1 MTKLGYILVLLLCIF
16 FIHTALAD
24 DLIPDEISV
33 DSSEPLLLA
42 DGVDSTPVVVTVY
55 NQSDPVPDLTVDFML
70 ENANLGTF
78 DPPSSITSQSGVAE
92 TELTAKTEI
101 GNTVLFVKVHYTV
114 GGGDYAKE
122 FAGGLIQIQSP
133 PPDNYEMTSN
143 KEWVVANGYDNA
155 IITLNATYEGR
166 PVPGLLVDFTL
177 LESDMGA
184 LDQAASVTDEN
195 GLATVRFTTSTKS
208 GNATISAYTL
218 YQHEEL
224 EIVNETQY
232 IQKVDHDI
240 PYGLKSYNV
249 PSQISVG
256 ATAPVSVQYV
266 DRWDNPVDNRN
277 IAEEVYFEISSS
289 AEDAIFLDASPP
301 YTCIQEPVDS
311 TGSTTVWFKASESP
325 GMNVILA
332 DPIMNDIPD
341 KYFFIEGVAN
351 KSPVLI
357 EQEFDPEGYLD
368 NPPKQYADGES
379 LYQITYT
386 LKDEFGNGVMNS
398 PIYVSTTISGEEQT
412 IYTNAFGQALLTYGP
427 KTSIGHITITAT
439 SLDNTSVSCAK
450 EVWFISQEAVDMQF
464 TIVPEWMPSR
474 DVEGWAPAL
483 LMAKVIDE
491 NGNPVEGEEVTF
503 SIGEAEYEETYNVTM
518 IPELVSE
525 TAISN
530 SDGYAISYFNPG
542 AFTVDWQHLN
552 YDDTA
557 TGTIPITAEWENVT
571 RGEYSSQTL
580 VVSWKNYPYL
590 SLETVVSP
598 QTVNVTGIVDVLIR
612 LRGDGWA
619 LHPKPIDVVFCTDR
633 SGSMLKDE
641 PDRMVSVM
649 DASKAFVGVMYV
661 SPTRDHIGLVS
672 FGTNGW
678 AKLSPEYRYFDDETV
693 YCYGYNDWESRDLT
707 GYYYD
712 WTNMYGV
719 YRYYDYYYIDSGTGF
734 KWIYRDSY
742 WDMPTDGGMPDCYYE
757 NFWPYTEQYDI
768 NSAHQNYVESHYPG
782 DNRFYGYYAVV
793 EEPLNI
799 NPTLVNSSI
808 DRMVPASGTPLRYGV
823 YKAINEVID
832 NGREKAIKAIIVL
845 SDGDYNYYGDPLAR
859 DPDKGHTSWS
869 PTSYGNLD
877 NDWHRFSELTP
888 SEQNMATYASN
899 NDIRI
904 YSIGFAEDIS
914 TGGRDTLKILAES
927 TGGKYYNADA
937 ANIAEIYKTIAG
949 DLQEEAGVDTEVN
962 LDFGQIEVNYDL
974 VTINETYKVF
984 DYIPETDVDSYHA
997 NLTKPIHDPP
1007 YPYSV
1012 NQTYEWESENKITFD
1027 VGNVY
1032 LGQVWEARYQLRIL
1046 ADGNINIFGPGSQVV
1061 FNNGAAFLN
1070 FPKTYITGVPG
1081 MVTTGVNS
1089 SELDVDVGDSSYDS
1103 ESGYIEWPIYRNYT
1117 GNMIVTEL
1125 YYISHDGGMTWMLI
1139 GGPVEL
1145 TPEEAN
1151 IDGVFR
1157 YPRIL
1162 LPPGE
1167 IWFKVVANAL
1177 DAPGPVVATPP
1188 PPVPPSPTPGLR
1200 YITLK

>member
-1 MTKLGYILVLLLCIF
+1 
-16 FIHTALAD
+16 
-24 DLIPDEISV
+24 
-33 DSSEPLLLA
+33 
-42 DGVDSTPVVVTVY
+42 
-55 NQSDPVPDLTVDFML
+55 ML
-70 ENANLGTF
+70 DNANLGTF
-78 DPPSSITSQSGVAE
+78 DPPSSTTSQSGVAE

-101 GNTVLFVKVHYTV
+101 GETVLFAKVHYTV
-114 GGGDYAKE
+114 GGEDYVKE
-122 FAGGLIQIQSP
+122 FAVGLIDMQSP
-133 PPDNYEMTSN
+133 PPDNYELTSS
-143 KEWVVANGYDNA
+143 KEWVIANGYDKA

-177 LESDMGA
+177 QEYEMGTI
-184 LDQAASVTDEN
+184 DQADEVTDQN
-195 GLATVRFTTSTKS
+195 GLATVRFNTLKKS
-208 GNATISAYTL
+208 GNASISVYTL
-218 YQHEEL
+218 YKHEEL
-224 EIVNETQY
+224 EKVMEVQY
-232 IQKVDHDI
+232 TQKVDHDT
-240 PYGLKSYNV
+240 PYQLDSYNV
-249 PSQISVG
+249 PTMISVG
-256 ATAPVSVQYV
+256 SSAPVTLRYV
-266 DRWDNPVDNRN
+266 DAWGNPVDNRN
-277 IAEEVYFEISSS
+277 LAEEVYFEISST
-289 AEDAIFLDASPP
+289 AEDATFLDANPP
-301 YTCIQEPVDS
+301 YTSIQQPVDLS
-311 TGSTTVWFKASESP
+311 GSATVWFRASESP
-325 GMNVILA
+325 GLNVILA
-332 DPIMNDIPD
+332 DPLMEDIES
-341 KYFFIEGVAN
+341 KYFFIQGVTN
-351 KSPVLI
+351 KSPILI
-357 EQEFDPEGYLD
+357 EQDFHPEGYLD
-368 NPPKQYADGES
+368 NPPKQYADGVS
-379 LYQITYT
+379 LYQIVYT
-386 LKDEFGNGVMNS
+386 LIDEFGNGVSNS
-398 PIYVSTTISGEEQT
+398 PIYVETNIPGEEKT
-412 IYTNAFGQALLTYGP
+412 IYTNAIGEAMLTYGP

-439 SLDNTSVSCAK
+439 SLDNTSVSCSK

-464 TIVPEWMPSR
+464 TVIPESMPSR

-503 SIGEAEYEETYNVTM
+503 SLGTPVYEETYEVTM
-518 IPELVSE
+518 EPELVSE

-530 SDGYAISYFNPG
+530 IDGYAISYFNPG
-542 AFTVDWQHLN
+542 AFTVDWQHLH

-580 VVSWKNYPYL
+580 SVSWKNYPYL
-590 SLETVVSP
+590 SLETEVSP

-612 LRGDGWA
+612 LKGDGWA
-619 LHPKPIDVVFCTDR
+619 LHPKPIDVVLCTDR
-633 SGSMLKDE
+633 SGSMLMDE

-649 DASKAFVGVMYV
+649 DASKAFVGSMHV

-672 FGTNGW
+672 FGTDGW

-693 YCYGYNDWESRDLT
+693 YCYGYSGWKYRDLT

-719 YRYYDYYYIDSGTGF
+719 YRYDYRYYIDSGTGF

-742 WDMPTDGGMPDCYYE
+742 WDMPTSSGLPSYYQTRY
-757 NFWPYTEQYDI
+757 WPYTEEYDT
-768 NSAHQNYVESHYPG
+768 NSDHQNYINTHYPG

-823 YKAINEVID
+823 YKAINEVLD

-859 DPDKGHTSWS
+859 DPDEGHTSWS

-877 NDWHRFSELTP
+877 DDWHRFSELTS
-888 SEQNMATYASN
+888 SEQNMATYATN

-914 TGGRDTLKILAES
+914 TGGRDTLRILAES
-927 TGGKYYNADA
+927 TGGKYYDADA
-937 ANIAEIYKTIAG
+937 ANIAEIYKIIAG

-962 LDFGQIEVNYDL
+962 LNFGQIEVNYEL

-984 DYIPETDVDSYHA
+984 DYIPDTDVDSYHA

-1012 NQTYEWESENKITFD
+1012 NQTNEWESTNKLTFD

-1046 ADGNINIFGPGSQVV
+1046 TDGNINLFGPGSQVV
-1061 FNNGAAFLN
+1061 FNEGTAFLN

-1081 MVTTGVNS
+1081 MITTGVNS
-1089 SELDVDVGDSSYDS
+1089 SELDVDVGDSSYDPD
-1103 ESGYIEWPIYRNYT
+1103 SGYMEWPIYRSYSGSMN
-1117 GNMIVTEL
+1117 VTEF
-1125 YYISHDGGMTWMLI
+1125 YYISNDAGMTWMLI
-1139 GGPVEL
+1139 GSAEL
-1145 TPEEAN
+1145 TPEQAN
-1151 IDGVFR
+1151 TDGVFR
-1157 YPRIL
+1157 YPKVL

-1167 IWFKVVANAL
+1167 ILFKVVANAP
-1177 DAPGPVVATPP
+1177 DAPGPVIANPP
-1188 PPVPPSPTPGLR
+1188 PPPPAEPTPGLR